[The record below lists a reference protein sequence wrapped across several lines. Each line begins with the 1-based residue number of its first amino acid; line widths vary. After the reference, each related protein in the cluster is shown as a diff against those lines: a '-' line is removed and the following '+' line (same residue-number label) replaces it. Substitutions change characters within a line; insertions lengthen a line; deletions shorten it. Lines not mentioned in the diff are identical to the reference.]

1 MKELLWAIKGMAAW
15 LGGCLAYWLGGLDSL
30 LTALLAL
37 IALDYLTGLLKGV
50 CNKNLSSEIGFQGI
64 AHKVL
69 TLLVVALAFVI
80 ETLVGL
86 NFPLREIV
94 ITFFIANEGLSVLE
108 NVAEAGLPI
117 PSVLRKLLLQLRN
130 KNNGED
136 DEP

>member
-1 MKELLWAIKGMAAW
+1 MAAW

-50 CNKNLSSEIGFQGI
+50 CNKNLSSEIGFRGI

-117 PSVLRKLLLQLRN
+117 PSVLRKLLLQLRS
-130 KNNGED
+130 KNDGED